1 MEEKTQ
7 KPTPKRLRDARKRG
21 EVVISQDV
29 TSSAVF
35 IITVVA
41 VWLMGAMGFGLLKGL
56 WLQATGAAMLARPG
70 EHMAQVLQASAHTA
84 FWGTVPIVA
93 VALVGAAAAAFFQV
107 GGLAAWEKLKP
118 DLNHLNPAEGLKRI
132 VSTRNL
138 VNLLKMLLKTALL
151 AALMFAVIRGT
162 VGTALKLG
170 HAPPATILGVGARI
184 VFITLAWAAV
194 VYLLM
199 AAVDYAH
206 QYHEFMKK
214 QRMSIDEVRREY
226 KDNEGDPINKGR
238 RRSAHFEAVY
248 AGLADR
254 VRASSAVIHAAG
266 VAVALQYLG
275 DKDLPRV
282 IARGQGDVAAQIR
295 RFASEALVP
304 TEFDSELAQRLHE
317 DVGLDMAIPRG
328 LYERVAKLLRWAQGE
343 AVP

>member
-21 EVVISQDV
+21 EVVFSQDV

-70 EHMAQVLQASAHTA
+70 DHMAQVLQASAHTA

-93 VALVGAAAAAFFQV
+93 VALVGAVAAAFFQV

-151 AALMFAVIRGT
+151 AAVMWLVIRGCLD
-162 VGTALKLG
+162 TALKLG
-170 HAPPATILGVGARI
+170 YATPSAALSVGASL
-184 VFITLAWAAV
+184 VLQSFAWAGL
-194 VYLLM
+194 VYALM
-199 AAVDYAH
+199 AGVDYAH
-206 QYHEFMKK
+206 TRYEFIKGL
-214 QRMSIDEVRREY
+214 RMSIDEVRREH
-226 KDNEGDPINKGR
+226 KDAEGDPINRSR

-248 AGLADR
+248 ASLADR
-254 VRASSAVIHAAG
+254 VRMASAVIHSQR

-275 DKDLPRV
+275 EHDLPRV
-282 IARGQGDVAAQIR
+282 LARGEAELAAQIR
-295 RFASEALVP
+295 RVASEGLIPMAFDPQLAERLYDEVP
-304 TEFDSELAQRLHE
+304 QDRP
-317 DVGLDMAIPRG
+317 IPRS
-328 LYERVAKLLRWAQGE
+328 LYAPVARLLQWAQGDN
-343 AVP
+343 